1 MGPMKMPIPGSLPP
15 LKSKI
20 DYEALRQ
27 KRMAE
32 VDKETHHINLPF
44 GMVPPGVTPA
54 PPRDPQV
61 LAPGLKAWNVEIPG
75 PARTL
80 QARIYMPEKRD
91 GPIGLYFHTHGG
103 GWFGFSG
110 LDGCDTENSGYALG
124 FGSAVLQVD
133 HRVSWKAKF
142 PAQVE
147 DSFATYK
154 WILEHADELGVD
166 PTRIGIGGGCT
177 GANIATVVS
186 LMARDAGIQKP
197 AVQWLWTPVFD
208 TRNNTQSYEEFAN
221 YALTQALAEEVT
233 RLYLRSKEDTFD
245 WRASPLLVDSVVGAF
260 AGDHLGRRVGG
271 TARRV
276 PAICRPPPPCG
287 RGRHLR
293 RGPSAAA
300 RRHLRL
306 QPHDRRAD
314 ALLARD
320 GPEDQRPDAALH
332 RPGFLRPRGMPFG
345 VFDHMEQL
353 PPGPDAGMGESLGA
367 PYEERRSGQAGLS
380 LEGAS

>member
-1 MGPMKMPIPGSLPP
+1 MSHDSYESSDPAAVAPESPPSIQVGPMKMPVPGSLPP
-15 LKSKI
+15 LKSKV

-27 KRMAE
+27 KRMTE
-32 VDKETHHINLPF
+32 VDDETHHINLPF
-44 GMVPPGVTPA
+44 GQLPPGATPA
-54 PPRDPQV
+54 PPHDPQV

-75 PARTL
+75 PARPL
-80 QARIYMPEKRD
+80 NARIYMPEERD

-103 GWFGFSG
+103 GWFGFNG

-124 FGSAVLQVD
+124 FGSAVIQVD
-133 HRVSWKAKF
+133 HRVSWEAKF

-154 WILEHADELGVD
+154 WILEHAADLGVD

-221 YALTQALAEEVT
+221 YSLTQALAETVT

-245 WRASPLLVDSVVGAF
+245 WRASPLLVPSVEG
-260 AGDHLGRRVGG
+260 LS
-271 TARRV
+271 
-276 PAICRPPPPCG
+276 PAIIWAGEWEVLRDES
-287 RGRHLR
+287 RQYADRLRHAGVDVTYIE
-293 RGPSAAA
+293 GPQ
-300 RRHLRL
+300 
-306 QPHDRRAD
+306 QPHAGIYALNRITGEPTRYSGETVPKINALMRRYI
-314 ALLARD
+314 
-320 GPEDQRPDAALH
+320 GPRT
-332 RPGFLRPRGMPFG
+332 
-345 VFDHMEQL
+345 
-353 PPGPDAGMGESLGA
+353 
-367 PYEERRSGQAGLS
+367 
-380 LEGAS
+380 